1 MTVLKQS
8 LEHHRQKSEGSHKYF
23 MDVTKK
29 CSEEWAEIVELE
41 GRLPELTGDEKE
53 ASDNETQVQPSTV
66 S

>member
-1 MTVLKQS
+1 
-8 LEHHRQKSEGSHKYF
+8 

-53 ASDNETQVQPSTV
+53 KLVTRNTSST
-66 S
+66 